1 MICHFYLENFF
12 TVSVDAFREHGPFH
26 HCISYGTYLGI
37 VYIID
42 FLMMFGIF
50 FLHVYAF
57 GPTVISLLSS
67 PDYVYV
73 TVPHNFNYQ

>member
-50 FLHVYAF
+50 FFYMSMHLD
-57 GPTVISLLSS
+57 LL
-67 PDYVYV
+67 
-73 TVPHNFNYQ
+73 